1 MAQSSE
7 ISKYTV
13 DVLVISDTASNI
25 GLSFTEAQ
33 IKAIVFA
40 INNGHSAKKLISVL
54 SLGVSE
60 ETNTSSV
67 PFNEN
72 K

>member
-1 MAQSSE
+1 MAQPSE
-7 ISKYTV
+7 ISKYTI
-13 DVLVISDTASNI
+13 DVISDTASNI

-60 ETNTSSV
+60 ETNSSSV